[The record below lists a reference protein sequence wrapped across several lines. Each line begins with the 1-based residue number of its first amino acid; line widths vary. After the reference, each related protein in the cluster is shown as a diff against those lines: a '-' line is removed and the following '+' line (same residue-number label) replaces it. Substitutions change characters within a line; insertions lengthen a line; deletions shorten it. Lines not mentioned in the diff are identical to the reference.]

1 MSRKTRTIPTST
13 TRFSAAIRYR
23 KVPET
28 LVPMRP
34 VTECR
39 LEPPSSTGPASAL
52 TPTREEQGEDE
63 DDGRVAQR
71 EEEPDAQRPL
81 ALAHELA
88 RRVVDRRDVVG
99 VERVAQPERVG
110 REPDPRR
117 ERATGPE
124 AEVVRHDEAEQ
135 QPEADDVQ
143 ADDGRREAARA
154 RPLGR
159 GE

>member
-1 MSRKTRTIPTST
+1 MQAR
-13 TRFSAAIRYR
+13 AA
-23 KVPET
+23 VLDGPGQ
-28 LVPMRP
+28 
-34 VTECR
+34 R
-39 LEPPSSTGPASAL
+39 LDPDG
-52 TPTREEQGEDE
+52 EEQGEDE

-99 VERVAQPERVG
+99 VEGVAQPERVG

-124 AEVVRHDEAEQ
+124 AEVVRDDEAEE

-143 ADDGRREAARA
+143 ADDGRREAAGA

-159 GE
+159 GEGGADARQHASSSVEHVGQSPARGKWAKRAR